1 MSASTTNMAT
11 CAHSRAHTSH
21 PRTDISWSAHRSSG
35 HCPRHHVC
43 RDGCAQAKTDVF
55 RLIDSACTV
64 QGLKKGVQN
73 WCCTWPHLWSR
84 VAPKCWCAR
93 MRARTHAHTRACPRT
108 PPKHRSSG
116 HCPKHHVYR
125 YGCAQAKTDVFRLY
139 NLACTVQGLKKGV
152 QKWWSRV
159 TTILGPCAP
168 INVGAR
174 TPRAHTPILGPKVR
188 VRFEQS

>member
-1 MSASTTNMAT
+1 MLVRAHARTHARMSAHTTCRCTGGSLPEHNML
-11 CAHSRAHTSH
+11 
-21 PRTDISWSAHRSSG
+21 
-35 HCPRHHVC
+35 

-73 WCCTWPHLWSR
+73 WCCTWPHLSMS

-93 MRARTHAHTRACPRT
+93 MRAHTRACPRT
-108 PPKHRSSG
+108 TRACPRAPPAHRSSG